1 MTKPQQIA
9 LFLIAIASSSLMVH
23 TLFFSEGW
31 DKRSELKQ
39 ELKDRHQANQVL
51 EQEVEQLRSDIK
63 AIREQ
68 PEVQER
74 IVRDELG
81 YLRDGEVVIELNQ
94 KNRKIQ

>member
-1 MTKPQQIA
+1 MTKTKQIA
-9 LFLIAIASSSLMVH
+9 LFLIAIASSSLVIH

-31 DKRSELKQ
+31 NKRTELQ
-39 ELKDRHQANQVL
+39 HELEERHRANQAL
-51 EQEVEQLRSDIK
+51 EQEVKQLRSDIK

-94 KNRKIQ
+94 KNRQIQ

>member
-1 MTKPQQIA
+1 MTKAQRIV
-9 LFLIAIASSSLMVH
+9 LFLIATASTSLVVH

-31 DKRSELKQ
+31 DKRGELQQ
-39 ELKDRHQANQVL
+39 ELKERHQANRLL
-51 EQEVEQLRSDIK
+51 EKEVKQLRSDIK

-94 KNRKIQ
+94 QNTKAQ

>member
-1 MTKPQQIA
+1 MTKTQQIA
-9 LFLIAIASSSLMVH
+9 LFLIAIASSSLVVH

-31 DKRSELKQ
+31 DKRTELQ
-39 ELKDRHQANQVL
+39 LELEERHQANQAL
-51 EQEVEQLRSDIK
+51 EEEVRQLRSDIK

-94 KNRKIQ
+94 KNRQIQ